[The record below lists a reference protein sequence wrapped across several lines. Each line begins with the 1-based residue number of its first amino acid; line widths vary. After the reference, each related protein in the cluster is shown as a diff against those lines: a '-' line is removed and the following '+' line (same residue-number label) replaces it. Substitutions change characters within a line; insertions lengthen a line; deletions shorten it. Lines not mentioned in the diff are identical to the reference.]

1 MRLPF
6 IYILLPYILLIIII
20 ENKLLSPNIIICSFY
35 IISIILIYISIKF
48 EKVRII
54 IFIFII
60 SLYKL
65 YSNYNLEK
73 GDINIAL
80 PEREVTIEVIFNKKK
95 MIKGDI
101 YYIGII
107 KDININKN
115 YLNNLTIHS
124 KLTNFDK
131 TDLTGKNL
139 VIKGLLSYL
148 NKNGYQDLVI
158 NRCIILFIKEKIS
171 IIDNIIIPLRK
182 YITNTLDK
190 SSKLNPNLV
199 HFQNG
204 IFLGKTEN
212 ISKGDY
218 DVFKFSGTL
227 HLFAVSGLHIGFI
240 YVIFKKLFSY
250 IFKQGLAVEIL
261 VTFMLILYLYLVN
274 HPPSAVRALLMINS
288 WQVSQ
293 IIFKKKNSISSLFL
307 SCFVVLF
314 WDPGSIMEIGFQ
326 LSYTVVL
333 SILIIRLNLREKE
346 KIRSTKIKDSLIITY
361 AAFCG
366 SFLLI
371 FDYFQIIV
379 PGSIFINILVVPF
392 VFIVINCIFIN
403 LIFTTE
409 ILNYIIYF
417 NYKSIIFITNSLSYN
432 GLTFFQFENHV
443 PLHNISHILYP
454 LSLFIFFS
462 RFNQFLPRY
471 LSYVLIPIIIWGGVT
486 LIFI

>member
-6 IYILLPYILLIIII
+6 IYILLPYILIIIII
-20 ENKLLSPNIIICSFY
+20 ENKLLSPYIIICSFY

-73 GDINIAL
+73 EDINITL
-80 PEREVTIEVIFNKKK
+80 PEREVTIEVVFNKKK
-95 MIKGDI
+95 MIRGDI
-101 YYIGII
+101 HYIGII

-124 KLTNFDK
+124 KLINFDK

-158 NRCIILFIKEKIS
+158 NRCKVLIVKEKIS

-190 SSKLNPNLV
+190 SSKLNPDLV

-204 IFLGKTEN
+204 IFLGKTES

-250 IFKQGLAVEIL
+250 IFKQGLAIEIL
-261 VTFMLILYLYLVN
+261 VTFMLIL
-274 HPPSAVRALLMINS
+274 
-288 WQVSQ
+288 
-293 IIFKKKNSISSLFL
+293 F
-307 SCFVVLF
+307 
-314 WDPGSIMEIGFQ
+314 
-326 LSYTVVL
+326 
-333 SILIIRLNLREKE
+333 NLA
-346 KIRSTKIKDSLIITY
+346 S
-361 AAFCG
+361 
-366 SFLLI
+366 
-371 FDYFQIIV
+371 
-379 PGSIFINILVVPF
+379 
-392 VFIVINCIFIN
+392 
-403 LIFTTE
+403 
-409 ILNYIIYF
+409 
-417 NYKSIIFITNSLSYN
+417 
-432 GLTFFQFENHV
+432 
-443 PLHNISHILYP
+443 
-454 LSLFIFFS
+454 
-462 RFNQFLPRY
+462 
-471 LSYVLIPIIIWGGVT
+471 
-486 LIFI
+486 